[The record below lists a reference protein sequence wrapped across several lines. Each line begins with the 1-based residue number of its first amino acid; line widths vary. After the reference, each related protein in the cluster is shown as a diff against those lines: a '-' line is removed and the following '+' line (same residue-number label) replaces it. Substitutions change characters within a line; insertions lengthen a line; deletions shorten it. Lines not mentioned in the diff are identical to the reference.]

1 MANTLTNMQSRIFAD
16 QVVLV
21 TNAIMTNL
29 AGFTLGLNKEAG
41 QKGDVVRV
49 PIIDVVEAGDFDATD
64 NNYSSG
70 DHTDEGV
77 DITVNR
83 HKVAKCGYTDLEFLN
98 SPVDYWKNKGGQC
111 VKGLGRSVVTDVFG
125 LITAGSFAKKDTVP
139 LAEFGVEKVTAF
151 VTLAEENNI
160 DPSEATLTLQG
171 VYFSKLLAGL
181 DTQKYGGD
189 EAMRKGVIPE
199 LYGFKQIVRAPIL
212 KAANPA
218 LAGFISLP
226 QAIGIGFRYNQP
238 QSTKVYEE
246 VGQAFDDATGVLY
259 GIRRFGEAA
268 TGRNH
273 LAVEALY
280 GAAAVDKAALIR
292 LLAA

>member
-1 MANTLTNMQSRIFAD
+1 MANTLTNMTSRIFAEA
-16 QVVLV
+16 VVMS
-21 TNAIMTNL
+21 TNSIMTNIS
-29 AGFTLGLNKEAG
+29 AFTLGLNKEAG

-49 PIIDVVEAGDFDATD
+49 PIIDVVEAGDFDAD
-64 NNYSSG
+64 NNNYAGG

-77 DITVNR
+77 DILVNR
-83 HKVAKCGYTDLEFLN
+83 HKVAKCRYTDKEFLE
-98 SPVDYWKNKGGQC
+98 SPVNYWEKKGRQC
-111 VKGLGRSVVTDVFG
+111 IRGLGKAVVKDVFS
-125 LITAGSFAKKDTVP
+125 LIDAGFLLKDTVP
-139 LAEFGVEKVTAF
+139 LAEFGVDKVTNF
-151 VTLAEENNI
+151 VTLAEENGV
-160 DPSEATLTLQG
+160 DPAEATLTLQG

-181 DTQKYGGD
+181 DTAKFGGD

-199 LYGFKQIVRAPIL
+199 LFGFRQIVRAPLL
-212 KAANPA
+212 KSSNAA

-226 QAIGIGFRYNQP
+226 QAIGVGFRYCDP
-238 QSTKVYEE
+238 QSKKVYEE
-246 VGQAFDDATGVLY
+246 VGQAYDEETGVLY

-280 GAAAVDKAALIR
+280 GAKAVDKKALIR

>member
-1 MANTLTNMQSRIFAD
+1 MPNTLTNMQSRIFAD
-16 QVVLV
+16 QVVLT
-21 TNAIMTNL
+21 TNVIMTNI

-49 PIIDVVEAGDFDATD
+49 PIIDVVEAGDFDATN
-64 NNYSSG
+64 NNYASG

-98 SPVDYWKNKGGQC
+98 SPVDYWKQKGGQC
-111 VKGLGRSVVTDVFG
+111 VKGLGRAVVKDVFG
-125 LITAGSFAKKDTVP
+125 LIGADFALKDTVP
-139 LAEFGVEKVTAF
+139 LAEFGVDKVTGF
-151 VTLAEENNI
+151 VTLAEEAGI
-160 DPSEATLTLQG
+160 DPAEATLTLQG

-199 LYGFKQIVRAPIL
+199 LYGFRQIVRAPLL
-212 KAANPA
+212 KSAKPD

-226 QAIGIGFRYNQP
+226 QSIGVGFRYCQP
-238 QSTKVYEE
+238 QSPKVYEE
-246 VGQAFDDATGVLY
+246 VGQAYDDATGVLY
-259 GIRRFGEAA
+259 GIRRFGEAS

-280 GAAAVDKAALIR
+280 GAKAVDKKALIR